1 MNRYQILRG
10 EKLPYVKPEIRVKPW
25 VQDIPYIEINPQIEL
40 VPAGYVGTE
49 GLGWSMIETVG
60 TGFFNPTARVDEE

>member
-25 VQDIPYIEINPQIEL
+25 DIPYIEINPQIEL
-40 VPAGYVGTE
+40 VPAGYVVVPAGYVGTE
-49 GLGWSMIETVG
+49 GLGW
-60 TGFFNPTARVDEE
+60 TARVDEE